1 MHQIKKI
8 IMASIKNLKKDINNV
23 LGDVIEECYMWEL
36 MNPKADTKKS
46 QAIIDE
52 AVGVFDTLIV
62 KMSEKNIENKK
73 AHFNSV
79 QSDLVSNATKLLGK
93 VNKL

>member
-1 MHQIKKI
+1 
-8 IMASIKNLKKDINNV
+8 MASIKNLKKDINNV

-52 AVGVFDTLIV
+52 TVGVFDTLIV

-73 AHFNSV
+73 VHFNSV
-79 QSDLVSNATKLLGK
+79 QSDLETTAAKLLEK
-93 VNKL
+93 VNKM